1 MLTEHV
7 VSGFS
12 MFPVLRP
19 GERILLKPAVH
30 AEIQKGDVV
39 AFFVGPQKAVLH
51 RVHAVHDGHLICR
64 GDANS
69 FWDEPVDR
77 DKVIGVLEM
86 VRKSDTEWRPA
97 SAYQKKMFLT
107 RYYGFYARLVRRT
120 YILLTIFKARISH
133 SLK

>member
-39 AFFVGPQKAVLH
+39 AFFVGPQKADS
-51 RVHAVHDGHLICR
+51 REKR
-64 GDANS
+64 K
-69 FWDEPVDR
+69 DE
-77 DKVIGVLEM
+77 
-86 VRKSDTEWRPA
+86 
-97 SAYQKKMFLT
+97 
-107 RYYGFYARLVRRT
+107 
-120 YILLTIFKARISH
+120 
-133 SLK
+133 